1 MALLHKAG
9 QTCSSTRLVSL
20 FKGGGIALIPVTGLA
35 RCTRFLGGLFRCV
48 FRGGVSWRKFDIGE
62 LFAL

>member
-9 QTCSSTRLVSL
+9 RTCSSARLVGRVQ
-20 FKGGGIALIPVTGLA
+20 GGSIALIPVTGLA
-35 RCTRFLGGLFRCV
+35 RCMRFLGGLFRCV
-48 FRGGVSWRKFDIGE
+48 FRGGVCWRKFDVGE

>member
-9 QTCSSTRLVSL
+9 RTCTRARLVSRV
-20 FKGGGIALIPVTGLA
+20 KAGGIAPIPVTGLA
-35 RCTRFLGGLFRCV
+35 RCMRFLGGLFRCV
-48 FRGGVSWRKFDIGE
+48 FRGGVSWRKFDVGE